1 MPVSAKDVQAL
12 RQATGL
18 GMMECKKALE
28 ETDGDMAAAAEL
40 VRKKF
45 GAKMAGRSDR
55 ESGEG
60 KIAIAHDDH
69 HTAAAIVK
77 VNTETDFT
85 ANNEAFLEMCGK
97 IAELA
102 LTQGPGDVTKDEAM
116 EAELE
121 KLRLTTQENI
131 QFGQGKVLGGPGR
144 KVGDYVHFT
153 GKVGVL
159 VEVTLDDGAEASDEL
174 LRDLCMHVSAVS
186 PSPLGITAE
195 DVPADLVE
203 KEREFA
209 KQEAIDSGKPENI
222 AEKMVEGK
230 MRKYLD
236 TVALLRQPFVKDD
249 KKQVQD
255 LLPKGVSI
263 TSFVRYQVGG

>member
-1 MPVSAKDVQAL
+1 MAVTAKDVQAL

-28 ETDGDMAAAAEL
+28 EVGGDMDKAAEL
-40 VRKKF
+40 VRTKF

-55 ESGEG
+55 ESAEG
-60 KIAIAHDDH
+60 KIAIAHNDDH
-69 HTAAAIVK
+69 TKAAIVM

-85 ANNEAFLEMCGK
+85 ANNESFLELVGK
-97 IAELA
+97 VAELA
-102 LTQGPGDVTKDEAM
+102 LQQDPGEVEKTDEM
-116 EAELE
+116 EAEME
-121 KLRLTTQENI
+121 KLRLVTQENI
-131 QFGQGKVLGGPGR
+131 QFGRGKVLGGAGK

-159 VEVTLDDGAEASDEL
+159 VEVEGDASDDL

-186 PSPLGITAE
+186 PTPLGITAE
-195 DVPADLVE
+195 DIPEELVA
-203 KEREFA
+203 KEREYA

-230 MRKYLD
+230 LRKYLD

-249 KKQVQD
+249 KKKIQE
-255 LLPKGVSI
+255 LLPGG
-263 TSFVRYQVGG
+263 TTLTAFVRYQVGG

>member
-1 MPVSAKDVQAL
+1 MPVTAKDVQAL

-28 ETDGDMAAAAEL
+28 EVGGDMDKAAEL
-40 VRKKF
+40 VRTKF

-55 ESGEG
+55 ESAEG
-60 KIAIAHDDH
+60 KIAIARADDH
-69 HTAAAIVK
+69 SKAAIVM

-85 ANNEAFLEMCGK
+85 ANNESFLELVGK
-97 IAELA
+97 IADLA
-102 LTQGPGDVTKDEAM
+102 LQQEPGDVQKTQDM
-116 EAELE
+116 EAEME
-121 KLRLTTQENI
+121 KLRLVTQENI
-131 QFGQGKVLGGPGR
+131 QFGEGKVLGGPGK

-159 VEVTLDDGAEASDEL
+159 VEVEGDAPAEL

-186 PSPLGITAE
+186 PTPLGINAE
-195 DVPADLVE
+195 DVPEELVA

-249 KKQVQD
+249 KKQVKD
-255 LLPKGVSI
+255 LLPEGVKL
-263 TSFVRYQVGG
+263 TAFVRYQVGG